1 MRTRQAMG
9 RGRGRGPELGLS
21 PTPQEDL
28 EHTNNTQDTVHDKPV
43 VAGLLPLPWLPQ
55 PCSGPQ

>member
-1 MRTRQAMG
+1 MRTRQAVG

-28 EHTNNTQDTVHDKPV
+28 EHDNNTQDTVHDKPV
-43 VAGLLPLPWLPQ
+43 VVGLLPLPWLPQ
-55 PCSGPQ
+55 PCSGPH